1 MFKGPWVIGGDFNG
15 TADELRK
22 TGWLELVKG
31 TIIQP
36 SGKTCSR
43 KGGRTLDFFVV
54 SNCLVSHVVG
64 AYNIGDADMVKT
76 HSPVRLII
84 GSKPRDDGVWCIKVP
99 SAHVVDLPAGPVNK
113 CIPTARADYAHEEL
127 GMTYVGCINLI
138 EEELVSIAGFDGK
151 EAVQFCGRAEGP
163 TFVLKKA

>member
-1 MFKGPWVIGGDFNG
+1 MIKGPWVIGGDFNG
-15 TADELRK
+15 TADELSK

-43 KGGRTLDFFVV
+43 VGGRTLDFFVV

-64 AYNIGDADMVKT
+64 AYNIADAEMLKT
-76 HSPVRLII
+76 HSPARLIL
-84 GSKPRDDGVWCIKVP
+84 GSKPRGDGVWCIKVP

-113 CIPTARADYAHEEL
+113 CIPTAHADDTHEEL
-127 GMTYVGCINLI
+127 GMNYV
-138 EEELVSIAGFDGK
+138 
-151 EAVQFCGRAEGP
+151 
-163 TFVLKKA
+163 